1 MLLLLLQISA
11 LEIGVSRDSA
21 LRIHE
26 IDCCFHILLHLSCML
41 KWMLLLLMNL
51 ISYHMISIR

>member
-1 MLLLLLQISA
+1 MLLLFLQVTT
-11 LEIGVSRDSA
+11 LEVSIRRDSA

-26 IDCCFHILLHLSCML
+26 IDCGFHILLHLSCML